1 MRPWHLIDKDR
12 RDYVISA
19 LLWECATPSLL
30 PETDAAIRAAI
41 ALLESAAPYGDD
53 ELVYEYK
60 SETLWLW
67 HIGGDLWN
75 PWAIYLVGEHR
86 DAIQLLPSNPLLTPL
101 TPAADSLLRAL
112 RGDE

>member
-1 MRPWHLIDKDR
+1 MKPWHLCDKAARDRVIDVFLSPYASR
-12 RDYVISA
+12 HFNCNEAVA
-19 LLWECATPSLL
+19 
-30 PETDAAIRAAI
+30 AAI

-67 HIGGDLWN
+67 HIGGDIWN

>member
-1 MRPWHLIDKDR
+1 MKPWHLIPKDD
-12 RDYVISA
+12 RDHVLSRFRNA
-19 LLWECATPSLL
+19 VEWSTLEAG
-30 PETDAAIRAAI
+30 RAAI

-112 RGDE
+112 RGEE